1 MVSCVITRTQPRP
14 SESKVYHGLNS
25 ELVTCAHEHVSYLHD
40 GGIGDSLVLGNEAT
54 LLTGFGG
61 IEVGRINA
69 DPPGKT
75 ITIHK
80 MRDGPFKR
88 VLN

>member
-1 MVSCVITRTQPRP
+1 M
-14 SESKVYHGLNS
+14 
-25 ELVTCAHEHVSYLHD
+25 TCAHEHVSYLHD

-75 ITIHK
+75 ITTDNSSDVVYK

-88 VLN
+88 VLNS